1 MVESWCYLEFDGM
14 GFDSEKIVSATFS
27 DKAGNK
33 SDQLSITLIPSVP
46 RPKPATKVTFILAN
60 SAGETLPCGTFYVQS
75 ISRSNNEA
83 LRFTA
88 TSVEFSEKQ
97 KKKYS
102 NHYKD
107 TTLKSVVEKIAKE
120 LGHKLKFETSDVK
133 LKSIN
138 QTDETHISFLDR
150 LAKEYDVL
158 FSIKNNI
165 IYFVSKNWDNLP
177 KYSVFANQCSNSEII
192 HSTKTFYKSCII
204 RFRDRKKGKWIEVKV
219 DDGSPTLEIKC
230 DCQTKEDA
238 RIKAQNALH
247 KMQRGT
253 VRGNLTTIGQKAY
266 AGTHLELK
274 ETFGNEDDGVYFIE
288 SATHKFTHRGGWIT
302 SLEFENFKL
311 NKKGKT
317 ENE

>member
-33 SDQLSITLIPSVP
+33 SDQLSVTLIPSVP
-46 RPKPATKVTFILAN
+46 RPKPATKVTFLLAN
-60 SAGETLPCGTFYVQS
+60 SAGEVLPCGTFYVQS
-75 ISRSNNEA
+75 VTRSKNES

-102 NHYKD
+102 KHYKD
-107 TTLKSVVEKIAKE
+107 TTLKSIVEKVSSE
-120 LGHKLKFETSDVK
+120 LGHTLKFEAPDVN
-133 LKSIN
+133 LKSFN

-150 LAKEYDVL
+150 LAKEYDIL

-165 IYFVSKNWDNLP
+165 VYFVSKSWDELP
-177 KYSVFANQCSNSEII
+177 KYSVLANQCSSSQITR
-192 HSTKTFYKSCII
+192 STKTFYKSCII
-204 RFRDRKKGKWIEVKV
+204 RYRDRKKAKWNVV
-219 DDGSPTLEIKC
+219 QVGTGTPVLEIKC
-230 DCQTKEDA
+230 ECQSEQEA
-238 RIKAQNALH
+238 RIKAQNALY

-253 VRGNLTTIGQKAY
+253 VRGTLTTIGQKVY
-266 AGTHLELK
+266 AGTHLDLK
-274 ETFGNEDDGVYFIE
+274 ETFDNEDDGVYFIE
-288 SATHKFTHRGGWIT
+288 SASHKYTHKGGWVA

-311 NKKGKT
+311 KKKGNNS
-317 ENE
+317 E